1 MPRVIKNGVALRSTT
16 NAFSPKNPLMFV
28 TLTKL
33 QAKRPVQAE
42 QLQRAAYRIDS
53 IDLLRGLVM
62 VIMALDHTR
71 DFIHQEAMTGDPLN
85 FATTSPLLFL
95 TRWITHFCAPVFV
108 FLAGT
113 SAFFQ
118 SLRKSKGELCSFLV
132 KRGLWLILAEVT
144 IVTFGISF
152 DISFGAFFLQ
162 VIWAIGISMVFLGLA
177 VWLPFKLIFAIGL
190 LIVLGHN
197 SLDYYEAGLKERPG
211 LFYSLLHTQNFIP
224 ITENKVL
231 GILYPFLPWTGL
243 MFLGYCFGRL
253 FTRYEGA
260 ERKKVLAYLGA
271 GFIVFFILLRAL
283 NGYGDPSHWAAQK
296 NSLFTFFSFI
306 NTTKYPPSLL
316 FMCMTIGPAILF
328 LALAQN
334 VRNGFSK
341 AVTVFGRVPFFYYIL
356 HFYLIHLVA
365 SVLSFTRGHS
375 FAEGAAGVPGMPFK
389 FIYPGE
395 GYSLLITYVVW
406 ISVVLVLYPV
416 CRWYSRYK
424 QTHKQWWLSYV

>member
-1 MPRVIKNGVALRSTT
+1 MFTTLVKLRTKGPTQTEPLPRT
-16 NAFSPKNPLMFV
+16 
-28 TLTKL
+28 
-33 QAKRPVQAE
+33 
-42 QLQRAAYRIDS
+42 AYRIDS
-53 IDLLRGLVM
+53 IDFLRGLVM

-71 DFIHQEAMTGDPLN
+71 DFIHSEAMVADPLN
-85 FATTSPLLFL
+85 FATTSPWLFL

-118 SLRKSKGELCSFLV
+118 SRRKSKGELCSFLV

-144 IVTFGISF
+144 LVTFGISF
-152 DISFGAFFLQ
+152 DIHFSAFFLQ
-162 VIWAIGISMVFLGLA
+162 VIWAIGISMVLLGLA
-177 VWLPFKLIFAIGL
+177 VWLPFKLILAIGL
-190 LIVLGHN
+190 LVVLGHN

-211 LFYSLLHTQNFIP
+211 LLYSLLHTQNFIP
-224 ITENKVL
+224 ITENRVL

-243 MFLGYCFGRL
+243 MFLGYCFGKL
-253 FTRYEGA
+253 FTQYEGA
-260 ERKKVLAYLGA
+260 ERKKRLLWLGS
-271 GFIVFFILLRAL
+271 GIILFFILLRAV
-283 NGYGDPSHWAAQK
+283 NAYGDPSHWAAQK

-316 FMCMTIGPAILF
+316 YLCMTIGPAILF
-328 LALAQN
+328 LAFAGN
-334 VRNGFSK
+334 IRNGFSK

-365 SVLSFTRGHS
+365 SLLSFTRGHS
-375 FAEGAAGVPGMPFK
+375 FAEGATGVPGMPFK

-395 GYSLLITYVVW
+395 GYSLAITYLVW